1 MQCRDLRRGIEF
13 HSAARPLCAPVHKRL
28 DTELTEDLCGLCVEF
43 LELLRTRGDS
53 IWLRHA
59 LACGWLRCG
68 FGFLQLEYLSDEAR
82 KIIREHS
89 PAVAAR
95 PLGNLNFDVVPI
107 HRPADARHLEPFA
120 AGSLNNL
127 HVLGRNRI
135 VHVAPSVAQPLLA
148 VLWQETKVE
157 TRRGECRAASL
168 PEAV

>member
-1 MQCRDLRRGIEF
+1 MQCRDLRRGIES
-13 HSAARPLCAPVHKRL
+13 HSAVRPLCTPVHRRL
-28 DTELTEDLCGLCVEF
+28 NTEFTEGLCGLCVES
-43 LELLRTRGDS
+43 LEMLRTRGAS
-53 IWLRHA
+53 IWLRHV
-59 LACGWLRCG
+59 LACGWLRYG
-68 FGFLQLEYLSDEAR
+68 FGFLQLERFLDEAR
-82 KIIREHS
+82 KIIREDS
-89 PAVAAR
+89 PAVAAG

-120 AGSLNNL
+120 AGSLNDL
-127 HVLGRNRI
+127 HIFGRNRK